1 MNELMIERI
10 GKREYMLAKDEWLD
24 EWMSEDS
31 LGE

>member
-1 MNELMIERI
+1 MNERI
-10 GKREYMLAKDEWLD
+10 DEREYMWTKDESVD